1 MLSKKTKTIIIAIPL
16 ATVIGFGGYSA
27 FNSHFS
33 PAAGEDN
40 NTETVILSKDFP
52 ATSDLNQMINEADLV
67 VIGEYEG
74 LDSKWNMA
82 RNPSNPLEED
92 KENYV
97 EGHLYNFNI
106 SETIKGV
113 TENKQIKINHRFAE
127 TVKLEDSNAVVA
139 PDGTVTKK
147 ATKVTTKEVQN
158 KDPLYIEP
166 KVNKKYM
173 MFLKKDQLFGNYY
186 GAIEPFAITF
196 DENNKADLQTNI
208 ETINESKMSS
218 KVQLA
223 GKTIVLKNEI
233 HETITD
239 NISGKTLDEL
249 KEQVKQKNK

>member
-1 MLSKKTKTIIIAIPL
+1 MLSKKAKTIVIAIPL
-16 ATVIGFGGYSA
+16 AAVIGFGGYSA
-27 FNSHFS
+27 YNSHFS
-33 PAAGEDN
+33 NVAGEDKN
-40 NTETVILSKDFP
+40 AETVILSKDFP

-67 VIGEYEG
+67 VIGEYGG

-82 RNPSNPLEED
+82 RNPNNPSEED
-92 KENYV
+92 TENYV

-106 SETIKGV
+106 SETIKGNNK
-113 TENKQIKINHRFAE
+113 NKQIKINHRFAE

-139 PDGTVTKK
+139 PDGTVTKQ
-147 ATKVTTKEVQN
+147 ATKVTTKNVQN

-173 MFLKKDQLFGNYY
+173 LFLKKDQLFGNYY

-218 KVQLA
+218 KAEIA

-239 NISGKTLDEL
+239 NISGKTLNEL
-249 KEQVKQKNK
+249 IDQVKQNAK

>member
-1 MLSKKTKTIIIAIPL
+1 MLSKKAKTIVIAIPL
-16 ATVIGFGGYSA
+16 AAVIGFGGYSA
-27 FNSHFS
+27 YNSHFS
-33 PAAGEDN
+33 NIAGEDKN
-40 NTETVILSKDFP
+40 AETVILSKDFP

-67 VIGEYEG
+67 VIGEYGG

-82 RNPSNPLEED
+82 RNPNNPSEED

-113 TENKQIKINHRFAE
+113 NENKQIKINHRFAE

-139 PDGTVTKK
+139 PDGTVTKQ

-186 GAIEPFAITF
+186 GAIEP
-196 DENNKADLQTNI
+196 
-208 ETINESKMSS
+208 
-218 KVQLA
+218 
-223 GKTIVLKNEI
+223 
-233 HETITD
+233 
-239 NISGKTLDEL
+239 
-249 KEQVKQKNK
+249 